1 VVTFD
6 TLSYVSIFLIG
17 MALPFCGGGF
27 AVEIV
32 RDRESKAGPT
42 SPSWPRCGDG
52 PDLMRGGWAP

>member
-1 VVTFD
+1 LLLAIDEVVTFD

-32 RDRESKAGPT
+32 RDRETKARQNAAMA
-42 SPSWPRCGDG
+42 SR
-52 PDLMRGGWAP
+52 